1 VTVTD
6 VHFDNNVI
14 EKCQYS
20 IEYWVSPADQDITKY
35 YIGDYTI
42 NNNIMREAGVG
53 ISQLRPD
60 KNSAAHIKGWTK
72 YNAVK
77 DNSYVISGNIFDRSR
92 DMMVHIGLPALTA
105 PTSKPVMQ
113 NNTWIQYV
121 SSDENTAS
129 FGEYERSSVRL
140 AYNDDIL
147 ESFAKYGIQDTDV
160 YFVK

>member
-1 VTVTD
+1 MTN

-20 IEYWVSPADQDITKY
+20 IEYWVNPADKDITKY

-60 KNSAAHIKGWTK
+60 KYSAAHIKGWTK

-92 DMMVHIGLPALTA
+92 DMMVHIGLPTLTA
-105 PTSKPVMQ
+105 PTSKPVMK
-113 NNTWIQYV
+113 NNTYIQYF
-121 SSDENTAS
+121 SSEENKAS
-129 FGEYERSSVRL
+129 FGEYELSAVRL

-147 ESFAKYGIQDTDV
+147 VTFKKYGIEDTDV